1 MTDTKTVDLDWNNLG
16 FEYMDLPYRYRA
28 YWKDGEWH
36 KAGLVED
43 SSITINEGS
52 PIVHYGQGCFE
63 GMKAYRCKDGS
74 VNLFRPDQNAARMQ
88 RSCQRLLMPEVPT
101 EMFVDALKQVV
112 RANQA
117 YIPPYGTGGTL
128 YLRPYMIGVGEN
140 IGVHP
145 ATEYIFSVFAMPV
158 GNYFMTVPHIKVLV
172 NPKSAATM
180 QPAFFLAI
188 LHTSAASQTA
198 FTLIRLNIKRLKK
211 LVRLTSSALRATVN
225 S

>member
-74 VNLFRPDQNAARMQ
+74 VNLFRPDQFYLSDFPRKMRLECNAA
-88 RSCQRLLMPEVPT
+88 V
-101 EMFVDALKQVV
+101 
-112 RANQA
+112 
-117 YIPPYGTGGTL
+117 
-128 YLRPYMIGVGEN
+128 
-140 IGVHP
+140 
-145 ATEYIFSVFAMPV
+145 SVF
-158 GNYFMTVPHIKVLV
+158 
-172 NPKSAATM
+172 
-180 QPAFFLAI
+180 
-188 LHTSAASQTA
+188 
-198 FTLIRLNIKRLKK
+198 
-211 LVRLTSSALRATVN
+211 
-225 S
+225 

>member
-128 YLRPYMIGVGEN
+128 
-140 IGVHP
+140 
-145 ATEYIFSVFAMPV
+145 
-158 GNYFMTVPHIKVLV
+158 
-172 NPKSAATM
+172 
-180 QPAFFLAI
+180 
-188 LHTSAASQTA
+188 
-198 FTLIRLNIKRLKK
+198 
-211 LVRLTSSALRATVN
+211 
-225 S
+225 